1 VHDRVKAKRFEGIRV
16 QFVAFEKKKEFTLAL
31 CDLERKER
39 ANDRKPGQCKF
50 GETKF
55 KRARDRENADFLRP
69 TDRACTVPRDPP
81 VTFLVSSRSVGR
93 DARQRFNFRFR
104 IFFFLSLLKEKEE
117 KRESWRNLLIN
128 PKDMTRGAARQH
140 GRHESQEKAKI
151 LRSQNRKH
159 SQSAKLQE
167 DGEHRAR
174 ATTTGTVVVESQ
186 EPTNLNPHEEE
197 DDDDVDDKAQ
207 QTGDPNTSKTLNNT
221 EKEEEEEEE
230 VVRKEEGDVAAART
244 KEEEEKNNTTSE
256 EDGTKEENE
265 RVKEEEDE
273 GEGVVGR
280 KKMSEEEEGDGDGD
294 GGKQGEE
301 EKKESEQNE
310 EEKKKGDAAEVKSK
324 GEEEEKQKGVENKT
338 PATISNT
345 TNSGGE
351 DITKAAA
358 EAAQIAAAQATNQAA
373 AARHA
378 AQLGNPFLAMHN
390 QQQQVLDP
398 SSTQQQPLM
407 EGANGEVPPM
417 PNQHQNAL
425 LAKQMMQQQQQ
436 QQQNIE
442 PNLGN
447 SNITNDPA
455 AAGLAQMMSGSNG
468 NVQMAPQQQLA
479 MAQMMQAMMAQQ
491 QMAAL
496 FHMQQQQQQHGGD
509 QQQFNPMA
517 AALNMGMVSPIPPAM
532 FDNSGHGIPPEI
544 AYQLMMQQQ
553 LQQQQ
558 QHGMMGMYGG
568 MGGFPVQQH
577 QMGGQDF
584 MNAHQ
589 YQAMLANQMNI
600 NNNSNSNTTNGKPAA
615 VQSKPK
621 VQYDDVDI
629 MYRKRGR
636 PLGSKNATTKDSFK
650 NVPKGKRTKRV
661 AKGNTTN
668 GNGVVARGGVQKV
681 ANGRGKKATTGKKK
695 NGKNNDNSIPNG
707 DDLQEYYDVLTSL
720 KNSITC

>member
-1 VHDRVKAKRFEGIRV
+1 MG
-16 QFVAFEKKKEFTLAL
+16 
-31 CDLERKER
+31 
-39 ANDRKPGQCKF
+39 
-50 GETKF
+50 
-55 KRARDRENADFLRP
+55 
-69 TDRACTVPRDPP
+69 
-81 VTFLVSSRSVGR
+81 
-93 DARQRFNFRFR
+93 
-104 IFFFLSLLKEKEE
+104 
-117 KRESWRNLLIN
+117 
-128 PKDMTRGAARQH
+128 
-140 GRHESQEKAKI
+140 
-151 LRSQNRKH
+151 
-159 SQSAKLQE
+159 
-167 DGEHRAR
+167 
-174 ATTTGTVVVESQ
+174 
-186 EPTNLNPHEEE
+186 
-197 DDDDVDDKAQ
+197 
-207 QTGDPNTSKTLNNT
+207 
-221 EKEEEEEEE
+221 
-230 VVRKEEGDVAAART
+230 
-244 KEEEEKNNTTSE
+244 
-256 EDGTKEENE
+256 
-265 RVKEEEDE
+265 
-273 GEGVVGR
+273 
-280 KKMSEEEEGDGDGD
+280 
-294 GGKQGEE
+294 
-301 EKKESEQNE
+301 
-310 EEKKKGDAAEVKSK
+310 
-324 GEEEEKQKGVENKT
+324 QKGVENKT

-417 PNQHQNAL
+417 PNQYQNAL
-425 LAKQMMQQQQQ
+425 LAKQMMQ

-468 NVQMAPQQQLA
+468 NVQMAPPQQLA

-668 GNGVVARGGVQKV
+668 GNGVVARGGVQKI

>member
-1 VHDRVKAKRFEGIRV
+1 M
-16 QFVAFEKKKEFTLAL
+16 

-81 VTFLVSSRSVGR
+81 VTLLVSSPSVGR

-128 PKDMTRGAARQH
+128 PKEMTRGAARQH
-140 GRHESQEKAKI
+140 GRHDSQEKAKI

-186 EPTNLNPHEEE
+186 EPTNLNPHEED

-207 QTGDPNTSKTLNNT
+207 QTEDPITVKTLNNT

-230 VVRKEEGDVAAART
+230 EVEEGDVAAART

-265 RVKEEEDE
+265 RVKEEEEE

-280 KKMSEEEEGDGDGD
+280 KKTSEEEEGDGDGD

-310 EEKKKGDAAEVKSK
+310 EEKKKGDAAEVESK

-373 AARHA
+373 ATRHA

-417 PNQHQNAL
+417 PNQYQNAL

-447 SNITNDPA
+447 SNITNDPT

-496 FHMQQQQQQHGGD
+496 FHMQQQQQQQQQHGGD

-568 MGGFPVQQH
+568 VGGFPVQQH

>member
-1 VHDRVKAKRFEGIRV
+1 M
-16 QFVAFEKKKEFTLAL
+16 

-81 VTFLVSSRSVGR
+81 VTFLVSSPSVGR

-128 PKDMTRGAARQH
+128 PKEMTRGAARQH
-140 GRHESQEKAKI
+140 GRHDSQEKAKI

-186 EPTNLNPHEEE
+186 EPTNLNPHEED

-207 QTGDPNTSKTLNNT
+207 QTEDPITVKTLNNT

-230 VVRKEEGDVAAART
+230 EVEEGDVAAART

-265 RVKEEEDE
+265 RVKEEEEE

-280 KKMSEEEEGDGDGD
+280 KKTSEEEEGDGDGD

-310 EEKKKGDAAEVKSK
+310 EEKKKGDAAEVESK

-373 AARHA
+373 ATRHA

-417 PNQHQNAL
+417 PNQYQNAL

-447 SNITNDPA
+447 SNITNDPT

-496 FHMQQQQQQHGGD
+496 FHMQQQQQQQQHGGD

-568 MGGFPVQQH
+568 VGGFPVQQH

>member
-1 VHDRVKAKRFEGIRV
+1 M
-16 QFVAFEKKKEFTLAL
+16 

-81 VTFLVSSRSVGR
+81 VTFLVSSPSVGR

-128 PKDMTRGAARQH
+128 PKEMTRGAARQH
-140 GRHESQEKAKI
+140 GRHDSQEKAKI

-207 QTGDPNTSKTLNNT
+207 QTEDPITAKTLNNT

-230 VVRKEEGDVAAART
+230 EVEEGDVAAART

-265 RVKEEEDE
+265 RVKEEEEE

-280 KKMSEEEEGDGDGD
+280 KKTSEEEEGDGDGD

-310 EEKKKGDAAEVKSK
+310 EEKKKGDAAEVESK

-373 AARHA
+373 ATRHA

-417 PNQHQNAL
+417 PNQYQNAL

-447 SNITNDPA
+447 SNITNDPT

-496 FHMQQQQQQHGGD
+496 FHMQQQQQQQQHGGD

-568 MGGFPVQQH
+568 VGGFPVQQH

>member
-1 VHDRVKAKRFEGIRV
+1 M
-16 QFVAFEKKKEFTLAL
+16 

-81 VTFLVSSRSVGR
+81 VTLLVSSPSVGR

-128 PKDMTRGAARQH
+128 PKEMTRGAARQH
-140 GRHESQEKAKI
+140 GRHDSQEKAKI

-186 EPTNLNPHEEE
+186 EPTNLNPHEED

-207 QTGDPNTSKTLNNT
+207 QTEDPITVKTLNNT

-230 VVRKEEGDVAAART
+230 EVEEGDVAAART

-265 RVKEEEDE
+265 RVKEEEEE

-280 KKMSEEEEGDGDGD
+280 KKTSEEEEGDGDGD

-310 EEKKKGDAAEVKSK
+310 EEKKKGDATEVKSK

-373 AARHA
+373 ATRHA

-417 PNQHQNAL
+417 PNQYQNAL

-447 SNITNDPA
+447 SNITNDPT

-496 FHMQQQQQQHGGD
+496 FHMQQQQQQQQHGGD

-568 MGGFPVQQH
+568 VGGFPVQQH